1 MRNEACPYGEHVN
14 PHLPTLEDR
23 LREQAMSQRVLFLD
37 GEIEQS
43 LAGIVCLQI
52 EAMRLAGTEPLRII
66 INSRGGD
73 VAYGAQ
79 LIAALREL
87 IRSGIEVTAEVRGD
101 ADSMAAIIA
110 CCCSR
115 LEMNPLSRLMFH
127 GVAGLTWG
135 DVQDHE
141 AERQEMDRLTDE
153 LVEVVFGRVRN
164 PSSRFADRKFL
175 RQILRD
181 KRPTWIG
188 PTEAVEAGI
197 ADAILS

>member
-1 MRNEACPYGEHVN
+1 
-14 PHLPTLEDR
+14 
-23 LREQAMSQRVLFLD
+23 MSQRVLFLD

-52 EAMRLAGTEPLRII
+52 EAMRLTGTEPLRII

-115 LEMNPLSRLMFH
+115 LEMNQLSRLMFH

-164 PSSRFADRKFL
+164 PSSRFADRKADFEGQAPDL
-175 RQILRD
+175 D
-181 KRPTWIG
+181 RPHGGRRGRHRRRHPVLASSRKCIRWR
-188 PTEAVEAGI
+188 
-197 ADAILS
+197 